1 MYTFTNMYKLQFC
14 RKCNKQRIFYI
25 DDSMSLGSFQKVNAK
40 TYGILHLWGQPT
52 HEKFHILFAFTS
64 MLKYATN
71 IYSV

>member
-1 MYTFTNMYKLQFC
+1 MMVIRMVAQMVVREVFKKY
-14 RKCNKQRIFYI
+14 
-25 DDSMSLGSFQKVNAK
+25 AK